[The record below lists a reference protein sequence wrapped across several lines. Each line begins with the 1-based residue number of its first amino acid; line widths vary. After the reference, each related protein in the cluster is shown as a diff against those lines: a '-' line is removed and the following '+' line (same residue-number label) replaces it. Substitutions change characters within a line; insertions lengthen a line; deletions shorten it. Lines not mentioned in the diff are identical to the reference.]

1 MKTKQNN
8 FYRSLN
14 MFHLYEIS
22 LLKKHIT
29 IFAIQQDSDFFQ
41 RPYLCFSQYSSG
53 NILFVSI
60 MPGNITLM
68 QSTYK
73 LRQNMLRVS
82 IFQEF

>member
-1 MKTKQNN
+1 MKTKQNI

-14 MFHLYEIS
+14 MFHLYEI
-22 LLKKHIT
+22 T
-29 IFAIQQDSDFFQ
+29 IFATQQDSDFFQ
-41 RPYLCFSQYSSG
+41 RQYLCFCQYSSG
-53 NILFVSI
+53 NIVFVSI
-60 MPGNITLM
+60 MPGIITLM